1 MLEAHWLDWLLGHNQ
16 TAAPAKLH
24 RIRLDRPLMLGLF
37 VRLAKC
43 NRDWYLCTFA
53 SSSLLTV
60 WLFALVKFVS
70 DNWPNRHRAVL
81 QLLLDRRYT
90 KSMRSPGRC
99 NIALNG
105 SIRHYSLG
113 NATQTS
119 RGEEKRWHLSTCP
132 EEQSALRRNACQWC
146 TVHRTVLW
154 ATRIRLG
161 WWFETCFI
169 TFFFI
174 LCLLMIHDEYWLI
187 FVAWVQ

>member
-174 LCLLMIHDEYWLI
+174 LCLNVLCY
-187 FVAWVQ
+187 QNTT